1 VGEQVRTEGGE
12 RQRRASLIGN
22 HRLGANAGLFFVSEE
37 SMSKKEDKL
46 HQKRL
51 RRLANQIVGQ
61 LPEEFDEAVY
71 VLDYT
76 KKLITILE
84 APEPSHE

>member
-1 VGEQVRTEGGE
+1 
-12 RQRRASLIGN
+12 
-22 HRLGANAGLFFVSEE
+22 
-37 SMSKKEDKL
+37 MSKKEDKL